1 MIANYHTHTPRCHH
15 AQGTEEEFVRAAL
28 AGGLKILGFSDHSP
42 YYFPGDYQSKFRM
55 DPQQLADYA
64 DSVRTLAKKYAG
76 RLQIHLGVE
85 AEFYPYGF
93 DRTLRLLQD
102 HGVEYMILAP
112 HFINNEVGE
121 LYSGRPS
128 PSVERLVKYCDQHIQ
143 ALETGLFTYMAHPD
157 MLNFEGDQV
166 LYEQHMRRLC
176 KAAKACDVPLEIN
189 LLGVAEGRV
198 YPNERFWRI
207 AAEEGCRAVLGCD
220 AHNPGMVPNPQA
232 EAKALEMVK
241 KYQIT
246 LLDTVP
252 LRPIG

>member
-1 MIANYHTHTPRCHH
+1 
-15 AQGTEEEFVRAAL
+15 
-28 AGGLKILGFSDHSP
+28 
-42 YYFPGDYQSKFRM
+42 
-55 DPQQLADYA
+55 
-64 DSVRTLAKKYAG
+64 
-76 RLQIHLGVE
+76 
-85 AEFYPYGF
+85 
-93 DRTLRLLQD
+93 
-102 HGVEYMILAP
+102 MILAP

-207 AAEEGCRAVLGCD
+207 AAEEGCQAVLGCD